1 MRPVGANDGTGISHM
16 PDSLR
21 FLLILA
27 VLAGLGYA
35 AAWYLSSF
43 PPDPQQVVKTLPH
56 DRFSN

>member
-1 MRPVGANDGTGISHM
+1 MTEHGISHM

-27 VLAGLGYA
+27 VLAGLGYGV
-35 AAWYLSSF
+35 AWYLSSF
-43 PPDPQQVVKTLPH
+43 PPEPAQVVKTLPH